1 MVAEGSAIWTVL
13 EDSSKELLDV
23 MSDIHSAIAV
33 VCTNSSVS
41 SPIHV
46 PDSLSLSLSLQNLDK
61 LLSIK
66 VALQRTWH
74 VAFLG
79 SFSNFERF
87 GRQKQRIA

>member
-1 MVAEGSAIWTVL
+1 LVAEGSAIWTVL
-13 EDSSKELLDV
+13 EDSSKELLDI

-46 PDSLSLSLSLQNLDK
+46 PDSLSFSLSLQNFDK

-74 VAFLG
+74 VASSWPWKLQQF
-79 SFSNFERF
+79 
-87 GRQKQRIA
+87 